1 MTNDIKLDSL
11 KIRLTVDEK
20 NTIKALAK
28 KNHCTMSDYI
38 RRLILQDIR
47 SNTEVIGKNNY
58 TNKER

>member
-20 NTIKALAK
+20 NTIKELAK

-47 SNTEVIGKNNY
+47 SNTEVIGK
-58 TNKER
+58 K